1 MKMKGVYTHLALT
14 DARARVRTVHDLA
27 RTLSEVFGC
36 IPTGVH
42 SFDQAPWYANTLYT
56 QVRRGLPGFSRE
68 DRKSVEEELSDVLL
82 YLVG

>member
-1 MKMKGVYTHLALT
+1 M
-14 DARARVRTVHDLA
+14 
-27 RTLSEVFGC
+27 
-36 IPTGVH
+36 H
-42 SFDQAPWYANTLYT
+42 SNPHGSWNAHTSHT